1 MLYGPHSN
9 PDSCQKNSY
18 TEENDNAV
26 DRYSMQMSGSGTT
39 TRDESMKTKVKDGE
53 SYCELKSLA
62 VLIWD
67 Q

>member
-26 DRYSMQMSGSGTT
+26 DRYSMQMIGSVVPLQEM
-39 TRDESMKTKVKDGE
+39 R
-53 SYCELKSLA
+53 
-62 VLIWD
+62 VLR
-67 Q
+67 QK